1 MLSTTQR
8 LEGVSSLLPDG
19 KHIIF
24 WDLEN
29 CTLTQAEETLRKVQ
43 RKYNLSHIYLVSDSK
58 RSYRAWCFSQVKIKT
73 FLHILLDTEH
83 LDYNFLYYTVKR
95 QKATLRTSNKKNRQS
110 QKLISVLR
118 SFPEPI
124 PSRMEKVVYDTGLQK
139 RGISVLLGGEE

>member
-1 MLSTTQR
+1 MISPTQT

-19 KHIIF
+19 KHMIF

-29 CTLTQAEETLRKVQ
+29 CPLAQAEETLRKVQ
-43 RKYNLSHIYLVSDSK
+43 RQYNLSHIYLVSDSEG
-58 RSYRAWCFSQVKIKT
+58 SYRAWCFSKVDLKT

-83 LDYNFLYYTVKR
+83 LDYNFLYYTFKR
-95 QKATLRTSNKKNRQS
+95 QKATLRVSNKRNRQS
-110 QKLISVLR
+110 HRLISVLK

-139 RGISVLLGGEE
+139 QGISVLLGGDE